1 MIKIKDKMLGKAN
14 KIEKQKSLRKISK
27 VEYYIC

>member
-1 MIKIKDKMLGKAN
+1 MIKIKDKMLEKAN
-14 KIEKQKSLRKISK
+14 KIEKQKNSRKILK